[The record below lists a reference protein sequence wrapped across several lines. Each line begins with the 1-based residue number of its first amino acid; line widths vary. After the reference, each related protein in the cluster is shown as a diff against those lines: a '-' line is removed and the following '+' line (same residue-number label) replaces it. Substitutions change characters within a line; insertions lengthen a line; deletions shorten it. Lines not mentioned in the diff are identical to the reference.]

1 MAGTRTNMGGNMGA
15 AGGDT
20 QEDNSPTYSK
30 NISAPLAAKVPA
42 TPGRTVTSGFNRN
55 ETSLPMG
62 TPTPARNS
70 GSGAGSGPSG
80 AMAMHNAS
88 TSPVL

>member
-1 MAGTRTNMGGNMGA
+1 MARTDLSGNMGA

-20 QEDNSPTYSK
+20 QEDNSPTYTK
-30 NISAPLAAKVPA
+30 NISAPLADKVPA
-42 TPGRTVTSGFNRN
+42 QPGRTVTSGLNRN

-70 GSGAGSGPSG
+70 GAGKSGPSQ
-80 AMAMHNAS
+80 ALAAHNAS
-88 TSPVL
+88 IPVAKEL